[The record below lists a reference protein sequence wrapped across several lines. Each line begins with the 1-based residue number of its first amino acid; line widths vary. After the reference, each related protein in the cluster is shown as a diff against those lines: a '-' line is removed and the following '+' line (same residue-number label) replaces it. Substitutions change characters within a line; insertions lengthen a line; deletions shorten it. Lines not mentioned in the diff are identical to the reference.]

1 MSPNGCIWFLL
12 PNKFG
17 LHVFFETL
25 TRGFRNLG
33 IQGQAVIENEAERSY
48 HKLLQSH
55 YKVITK
61 LLQSYHKVIT
71 KLSQSYYKVITKLL
85 QSYCKVITKLLQS
98 MKKFITKCL
107 RYYKV

>member
-1 MSPNGCIWFLL
+1 MSRNGCIWFLL

-33 IQGQAVIENEAERSY
+33 IQGQAAIENEAERSY
-48 HKLLQSH
+48 HKSLQSY

-71 KLSQSYYKVITKLL
+71 KLSQSYYKVITKLS
-85 QSYCKVITKLLQS
+85 QS
-98 MKKFITKCL
+98 
-107 RYYKV
+107 YYKVIAKLSQSYYKV